1 MKRKTK
7 FFIRRFFLV
16 ILMMALIVGI
26 SLAVKAFI
34 ERDKDNNSN
43 IDVPNVDSNLGENKD
58 KTDQNKDD
66 DKDKDNGNK
75 DNDKDDDPEQPVVKE
90 DIEITLAA
98 VGDIMYHESQIKG
111 AYNSETDSYDF
122 KPYFDAIKPIIE
134 AADIAVAN
142 FEGTTAGKDKIYQ
155 AYPFFN
161 APDDVLDAIKYAGFD
176 VLSTINNHALDMKK
190 SGIIR
195 TIEKMDERGLAH
207 VGTYVEKPDTRVL
220 MQDVK
225 GIKIAFLAY
234 TEMLNGLDNWLS
246 AEDLDAMMNT
256 LDETKIKEDVAYAK
270 ENKADLIVLI
280 VHWGTEYRR
289 TFNTTQ
295 KAWADFMIS
304 EGVDIILG
312 SHPHV
317 IQEAEHRT
325 LDDRKAFIIYSMG
338 NFISNQR
345 QESLPDDPVQIEDGV
360 IVNIKI
366 KKSGETGKTTIED
379 VSYTPTWVYRA
390 RQEGKSVYTYKV
402 LPVMEYLESDEYP
415 ASIKDRM
422 RRSYK
427 DTMSKLE
434 SAN

>member
-1 MKRKTK
+1 MRRKTK
-7 FFIRRFFLV
+7 FFIRRIFLLT
-16 ILMMALIVGI
+16 LMIALIAGVFF
-26 SLAVKAFI
+26 VVDAFI
-34 ERDKDNNSN
+34 NKDKDNSSN
-43 IDVPNVDSNLGENKD
+43 NGVPNVDSNTGKD
-58 KTDQNKDD
+58 KGDKDQNKDD
-66 DKDKDNGNK
+66 DDKNDDGKDGDSTPEPVKDI
-75 DNDKDDDPEQPVVKE
+75 D
-90 DIEITLAA
+90 ITLSA
-98 VGDIMYHESQIKG
+98 VGDIMYHESQING
-111 AYNSETDSYDF
+111 AYDKETDSYDF

-142 FEGTTAGKDKIYQ
+142 FEGTTAGKEKRYQ
-155 AYPFFN
+155 AYPLFN

-176 VLSTINNHALDMKK
+176 VLSTVNNHTIDMRKD
-190 SGIIR
+190 GVVR

-207 VGTYVEKPDTRVL
+207 VGTYVKKPDTRVL
-220 MQDVK
+220 IQDVK

-234 TEMLNGLDNWLS
+234 TEMLNGLES
-246 AEDLDAMMNT
+246 VMTPEDLDAMINV
-256 LDETKIKEDVAYAK
+256 LDKTKIKEDIAYAK
-270 ENKADLIVLI
+270 ENKADLIVMF
-280 VHWGTEYRR
+280 VHWGTEYMR
-289 TFNTTQ
+289 THNNAQ
-295 KAWADFMIS
+295 KTWADFMIS

-360 IVNIKI
+360 ILNIKI

-390 RQEGKSVYTYKV
+390 RQEGKSTYTYRV

-427 DTMSKLE
+427 DTMSKLGQ
-434 SAN
+434 N